1 MLSPPD
7 HNRFYVPPL
16 SEPVARRPRISGTAV
31 VGGVH
36 LSTGNYGTAP
46 PLRLFL
52 SGVTIALLL
61 GLGMALTFVEAWLL
75 DRLLGTSIAS
85 SLLGLASPAVGGRSA
100 VLAQSLL
107 SVLPLFNF
115 LVMLRLSPLAGY
127 HAAEHKV
134 VAAIEAHGDLTWS
147 EVLAMPRAH
156 PRCGTVL
163 LFGILPTMLVAYP
176 LWRANPLLAVLVGVV
191 GWVLRYHVGYL
202 IQQHFTTK
210 PPTPEQLRAGIEAG
224 RKLLYY
230 WGSNPERV
238 VPPALNLWIRGMPQ
252 LIAGVIVGQQVLG
265 FVQQHLHVWLDW

>member
-1 MLSPPD
+1 MIRFVVAPDGRVVPDLAARLPGRGMWLS
-7 HNRFYVPPL
+7 
-16 SEPVARRPRISGTAV
+16 AKA
-31 VGGVH
+31 
-36 LSTGNYGTAP
+36 
-46 PLRLFL
+46 
-52 SGVTIALLL
+52 
-61 GLGMALTFVEAWLL
+61 
-75 DRLLGTSIAS
+75 
-85 SLLGLASPAVGGRSA
+85 A
-100 VLAQSLL
+100 VLEDRRLGPAFARAAKAH
-107 SVLPLFNF
+107 VTLP
-115 LVMLRLSPLAGY
+115 
-127 HAAEHKV
+127 
-134 VAAIEAHGDLTWS
+134 DD
-147 EVLAMPRAH
+147 
-156 PRCGTVL
+156 
-163 LFGILPTMLVAYP
+163 LPTMLVAYP